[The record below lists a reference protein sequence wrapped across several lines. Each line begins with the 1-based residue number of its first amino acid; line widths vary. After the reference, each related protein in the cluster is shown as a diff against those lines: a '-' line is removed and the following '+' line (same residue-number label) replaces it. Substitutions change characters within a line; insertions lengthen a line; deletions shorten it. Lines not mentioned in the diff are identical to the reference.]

1 VSAGVFHGGRADDLP
16 LGGGGSMA
24 QLYQQLI
31 LDHSR
36 RPHGKGLVEGFDGE
50 SFQVNPTCGDQVRLR
65 VELADGA
72 TRLGAVNWDGQ
83 GCSISQASISV
94 MTDLV
99 TGLPLAEV
107 AALEAAFGEL
117 MHSRGKGVDDAVAD
131 ALGDAIAFEGVSQYP
146 MRVKC
151 ALLGWMALKDAV
163 AKAAAGDNSPAHVP
177 EGI

>member
-1 VSAGVFHGGRADDLP
+1 
-16 LGGGGSMA
+16 ME

-36 RPHGKGLVEGFDGE
+36 RPHGKGLLEAFDGE

-65 VELADGA
+65 VTLAPDGA
-72 TRLGAVNWDGQ
+72 RLATLGWDGQ

-94 MTDLV
+94 MNDLV
-99 TGLPLAEV
+99 AGLALPEV
-107 AALEAAFGEL
+107 AALGEAFGLL
-117 MHSRGKGVDDAVAD
+117 MHSRGRGVPDQVAD
-131 ALGDAIAFEGVSQYP
+131 SLGDAIAFEGVSQYP

-163 AKAAAGDNSPAHVP
+163 AKAAAGDSSPAHVP